1 MDEKKF
7 CAYPSF
13 YYEKPYLKGRIMMK
27 ETFVA
32 SSPKEAYE
40 QAIEK
45 YGAENI
51 TLSGAK
57 QIKYDD
63 GVLRCEVIIAVSEE
77 AFKKRTFGEHR
88 FVVDKE
94 SEEEELLS
102 EIGVLKEQLELLKED
117 MYQDIENESSIL
129 SDVKKLFIKKGI
141 SSQWLE
147 SMFHSLI
154 GTDIM
159 EDSKLLA
166 SYLIEE
172 IDEAL
177 KIKEE
182 DFSVPKI
189 IMLVGPTGV
198 GKTTTIAKLA
208 ARYAYLL
215 EKTYKVALLNLDS
228 YKVGAIEQL
237 EHYAKIMQVEHI
249 SIDSKDGFEEKL
261 KELEAYDVVLVDT
274 AGMSP
279 YDTQKFIQTV
289 EYVKTKSARKIEV
302 NLVLPATVKYED
314 MEDIYENFSFLNLD
328 SLIISK
334 FDETRHF
341 GTLLNFMLLYKL
353 PMSYFSIG
361 QEVPDDLMFADK
373 EFLLEKFI
381 GDINEG

>member
-1 MDEKKF
+1 M
-7 CAYPSF
+7 
-13 YYEKPYLKGRIMMK
+13 IN

-40 QAIEK
+40 QAVEK
-45 YGAENI
+45 YGEENI
-51 TLSGAK
+51 TLAGAK

-63 GVLRCEVIIAVSEE
+63 GVLRCEVIISVSES
-77 AFKKRTFGEHR
+77 AFKERTFGDYR
-88 FVVDKE
+88 FVSDKE
-94 SEEEELLS
+94 SEEEVLLS
-102 EIGVLKEQLELLKED
+102 EISILKEQLEFLKD
-117 MYQDIENESSIL
+117 DIYQGIEKESTVL

-147 SMFHSLI
+147 SAFQSLV
-154 GTDIM
+154 GTDII
-159 EDSKLLA
+159 EDAKLLA

-189 IMLVGPTGV
+189 MMLVGPTGV

-215 EKTYKVALLNLDS
+215 DRPYKVALLNLDS

-237 EHYAKIMQVEHI
+237 EHYAKIMHVEHI
-249 SIDSKDGFEEKL
+249 SISTTNDFQVKL
-261 KELEAYDVVLVDT
+261 EELEDYDVILVDT

-279 YDTQKFIQTV
+279 YDTQKFIKTV
-289 EYVKTKSARKIEV
+289 EYVKTKSQRKIEV

-314 MEDIYENFSFLNLD
+314 MEDIYNNFSFLNLD

-334 FDETRHF
+334 FDETKHF
-341 GTLLNFMLLYKL
+341 GTLLNFMLLYEL

-361 QEVPDDLMFADK
+361 QEVPADLMFANK

-381 GDINEG
+381 GDIDEG